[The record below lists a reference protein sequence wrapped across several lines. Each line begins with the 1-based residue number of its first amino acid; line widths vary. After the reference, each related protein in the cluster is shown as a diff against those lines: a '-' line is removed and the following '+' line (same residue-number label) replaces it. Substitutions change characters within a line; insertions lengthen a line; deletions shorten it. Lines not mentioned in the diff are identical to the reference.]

1 MAAMNPALR
10 RQRGVVCSSC
20 QGPYKIPVTFKGCKH
35 KFCRFCVTPF
45 KGESGTATSCP
56 LCHKTPRHGDD
67 KPQGQPGSRADEAE
81 KISLEVSEEP
91 EVERECREHQA
102 VLDLFCAEDQALIC
116 MSCRDSQAHRTHTV
130 VPLEEAAQEYKEKTH
145 YQRMCIETEFEK
157 LHEFLNEEEE
167 RLLRKLRKEERET
180 LKQLHGNII
189 KLSEQCSSLQKL
201 IMEIEEKCQQPA
213 AVLLKDVKDTLTRSE
228 NIQVQEPEA
237 VFTEL
242 KNVYNIPSI
251 DIIDILRKFKVDVTL
266 DPDTAH
272 PNLVLSEDRRSVTH
286 RGMRQE
292 LPNNPERFDPYIMV
306 LGSRRFTS
314 GRCYWE
320 VEVGDKVEWDI
331 GVCREYVGRKGQVI
345 LSPSNGFWRV
355 WLRNG
360 DKYKALISH
369 PTPLTVSVRPSRVGI
384 FLDYKAGKISFYNVT
399 NRTHLYSYSG
409 AFYGVLR
416 PFFSPGLHRGGENIA
431 PLTINSKPLG

>member
-1 MAAMNPALR
+1 M
-10 RQRGVVCSSC
+10 QRKGRVCKEFA
-20 QGPYKIPVTFKGCKH
+20 Q
-35 KFCRFCVTPF
+35 
-45 KGESGTATSCP
+45 A
-56 LCHKTPRHGDD
+56 PRHGDD

-81 KISLEVSEEP
+81 KIHLEVGEEP
-91 EVERECREHQA
+91 EVEWECGEHQA
-102 VLDLFCAEDQALIC
+102 VLDLFCTEDQALIC
-116 MSCRDSQAHRTHTV
+116 VSCRDCQAHRTHTV
-130 VPLEEAAQEYKEKTH
+130 VPIEEAAQEYKRKLHTVVELLKKQTEEAWELKYHEGKKTANWKEKTH
-145 YQRMCIETEFEK
+145 YQRMCIEIEFEK

-167 RLLRKLRKEERET
+167 RLLRKLRKEEKET

-189 KLSEQCSSLQKL
+189 KLSEQSSSLQKL
-201 IMEIEEKCQQPA
+201 ITEIEEKCQQPA

-292 LPNNPERFDPYIMV
+292 LPSNPERFDPYIMV

-320 VEVGDKVEWDI
+320 VEVGDKTLL
-331 GVCREYVGRKGQVI
+331 
-345 LSPSNGFWRV
+345 LSLHCKPGGARAVPLVLPS
-355 WLRNG
+355 
-360 DKYKALISH
+360 ALYTS
-369 PTPLTVSVRPSRVGI
+369 PARVGT
-384 FLDYKAGKISFYNVT
+384 FC
-399 NRTHLYSYSG
+399 
-409 AFYGVLR
+409 
-416 PFFSPGLHRGGENIA
+416 GGWNQPRALPPPA
-431 PLTINSKPLG
+431 PEPADVPDLKPLGAFV